1 MISRKEVKAYSAMPP
16 VFEDITCGLA
26 SAPKLPKPMVKETRR
41 VIALARKFNKEVVRP
56 YALELDSKLQA
67 SPDYI
72 PWDFVEQANEWG
84 LYTGWIPKIFGGKGW
99 NMPSLAYFIE
109 EIASEC
115 LAMANLVGVH
125 YLGVSTLTST
135 GNVRLINQICRQV
148 AAGEKTHTPC
158 LVSLATTEP
167 GAGTDAEEIDLM
179 DKGTMT
185 CTAERVPGGY
195 KLNGTKV
202 FISNGHLSTWHMVI
216 AYSDTSK
223 PSENTVVL
231 AVKTG
236 DKGFSFGR
244 KEQKMGQK
252 GCPASELI
260 FKDCF
265 VPDEY
270 VCFSPEQIRSLKRT
284 VRETGMQMI
293 DYVVSTTR
301 AGVGAF
307 GTGAARGAYNEAKKF
322 AAETEVGGKRLIN
335 HEWAQCML
343 AEMLKNVMTARLTYV
358 EANSA
363 NGLYGAFRDLQK
375 KPMFYYYRLMPAKF
389 FDKMVSP
396 MLEKAFMTKTFRRVQ
411 LDGQTDEEIHRTS
424 GWASL
429 SKVAATDLG
438 IRNCHMAL
446 ELMGQ
451 HGLRRSY
458 RVEKMLRDAKL
469 LQIYEGTNQLN
480 RLNIFKCMIAGDCPQ
495 AVIFD
500 E

>member
-1 MISRKEVKAYSAMPP
+1 
-16 VFEDITCGLA
+16 
-26 SAPKLPKPMVKETRR
+26 
-41 VIALARKFNKEVVRP
+41 
-56 YALELDSKLQA
+56 
-67 SPDYI
+67 
-72 PWDFVEQANEWG
+72 
-84 LYTGWIPKIFGGKGW
+84 
-99 NMPSLAYFIE
+99 
-109 EIASEC
+109 
-115 LAMANLVGVH
+115 
-125 YLGVSTLTST
+125 
-135 GNVRLINQICRQV
+135 
-148 AAGEKTHTPC
+148 
-158 LVSLATTEP
+158 
-167 GAGTDAEEIDLM
+167 
-179 DKGTMT
+179 
-185 CTAERVPGGY
+185 
-195 KLNGTKV
+195 
-202 FISNGHLSTWHMVI
+202 MVI

-363 NGLYGAFRDLQK
+363 NGLYGAFRDLQR